1 MRKKMENMKP
11 KQTISALVAVVAGA
25 GLLATGSVVYSATS
39 GNENNQNNQKPPLNL
54 RADNAPIDRDL
65 KMGNSFAP
73 IVQKVTP
80 SVVQVWVA
88 TKADNNGRMMNQDLQ
103 EQLRRFF
110 GRQFPQTPEQ
120 PEQPG
125 GQGERALGS
134 GVVISS
140 DGYILTNNHVVQN
153 ARTIRV
159 KLNDGRNFTGKVIGT
174 DPGTDVAL
182 IKIDAHDLQPITFAD
197 RSAAQV
203 GDVVL
208 AVGDPFG
215 IGQTVTEGIISAKD
229 RTGVTEDGNS
239 DEDFIQTDAAINPGN
254 SGGPLVDTNARL
266 VGINTSILSRTGGNQ
281 GIGFAV
287 PANLCRWV
295 ADSLIKNG
303 KVERGFLGVRIQD
316 LTPELAKAM
325 NINRTN
331 GAVVADVSPNGAAD
345 KAGLKTGDVVV
356 QFDSKPIQDA
366 NQLKL
371 LVAESS
377 PGIAIPVQLDRNGQ
391 TVNLNV
397 TLKERTEEVAK
408 NEPNS
413 NRNQSDNDALHGVA
427 VQDLDNQARQ
437 EANIPGDVHGAVI
450 TDVDPNSPAA
460 EAGLRAGDVIQE
472 INRQPVHSAQ
482 DAVKATAGK
491 GGNGETLVRIWNQNG
506 SHYVVVPEGNG
517 G

>member
-1 MRKKMENMKP
+1 MPMKMENMKP
-11 KQTISALVAVVAGA
+11 KQRISAWVAAVAGA
-25 GLLATGSVVYSATS
+25 GLLATGTAVYSATS
-39 GNENNQNNQKPPLNL
+39 GNENDQNAQKPPLNL
-54 RADNAPIDRDL
+54 KVDNGPIDRDL

-110 GRQFPQTPEQ
+110 GRQFPEIPEQ
-120 PEQPG
+120 PGQPG

-134 GVVISS
+134 GVIISN

-174 DPGTDVAL
+174 DPATDVAL

-197 RSAAQV
+197 STAAQV

-229 RTGVTEDGNS
+229 RTGVTDDGNS

-254 SGGPLVDTNARL
+254 SGGPLVDTDGRL
-266 VGINTSILSRTGGNQ
+266 IGINTSILSRTGGNQ

-287 PANLCRWV
+287 PSDLCRWV

-325 NINRTN
+325 SINRTN
-331 GAVVADVSPNGAAD
+331 GAVVAEVSPNGAAD
-345 KAGLKTGDVVV
+345 KAGLKAGDVVV
-356 QFDSKPIQDA
+356 QFDNRSIQDA

-377 PGIAIPVQLDRNGQ
+377 PGVSIPVQLDRNGQ
-391 TVNLNV
+391 MVNLNV
-397 TLKERTEEVAK
+397 TLKTRAEETAK
-408 NEPNS
+408 NEPSS
-413 NRNQSDNDALHGVA
+413 NRNEAENDALHGVA

-437 EANIPGDVHGAVI
+437 EANIPGDIHGAVI

-460 EAGLRAGDVIQE
+460 EAGLHPGDVIQE
-472 INRQPVHSAQ
+472 INRQPIRSAQ

-491 GGNGETLVRIWNQNG
+491 GGNGETLVRVWNQNG